1 MKQKLKGKP
10 SVTADEFDQLTG
22 IFKHFIVASFFFV
35 NNLIF

>member
-22 IFKHFIVASFFFV
+22 IFIHFIVASVFCR
-35 NNLIF
+35 